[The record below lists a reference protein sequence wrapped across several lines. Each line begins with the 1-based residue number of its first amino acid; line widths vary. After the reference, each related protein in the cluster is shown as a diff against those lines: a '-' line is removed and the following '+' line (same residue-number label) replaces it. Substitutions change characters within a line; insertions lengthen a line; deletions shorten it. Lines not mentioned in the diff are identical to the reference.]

1 MASGLRMMILLSE
14 QNTVYRRILY
24 DDAVT
29 RINPDSSFRSFGRQ
43 SQKYASVV
51 KNPYRKLSIGILL
64 TNDPPIVDSVLLKDS

>member
-1 MASGLRMMILLSE
+1 MASGFRMMTLLSE

-51 KNPYRKLSIGILL
+51 KNPHRN
-64 TNDPPIVDSVLLKDS
+64 TNWTRWELNQ